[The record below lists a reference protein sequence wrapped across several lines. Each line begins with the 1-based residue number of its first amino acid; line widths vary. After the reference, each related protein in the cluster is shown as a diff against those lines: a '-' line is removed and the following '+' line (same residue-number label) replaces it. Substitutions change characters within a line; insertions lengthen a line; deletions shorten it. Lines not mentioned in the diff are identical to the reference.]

1 MKMILSRLKVFTQTY
16 RTNYGNALNFKL
28 EKAAECDAEKIISI
42 RNECFYDDY
51 VQFGECPG
59 YNIPLEQMIKRIQ
72 QGHLYKIVIDNE
84 IAGDVSVHILDSG
97 VHWIG
102 CAAVAKKYQNRGIGS
117 FAMKEIEKLY
127 SRAIVWQLETPLSN
141 IRNCHFYKKLGYEV
155 IETKIL
161 TDKLTLG
168 VFEKRKNTL

>member
-16 RTNYGNALNFKL
+16 RTNYGNSVNIKL
-28 EKAAECDAEKIISI
+28 EKADECDAEQIISI
-42 RNECFYDDY
+42 RNQCFYDDY

-59 YNIPLEQMIKRIQ
+59 FNIPLDKMKIRIQ
-72 QGHLYKIVIDNE
+72 EGNLFKITIDNE
-84 IAGDVSVHILDSG
+84 ITGDISVHILDSG

-117 FAMKEIEKLY
+117 FAIKEIEKKY
-127 SRAIVWQLETPLSN
+127 RSARIWQLETPLSN
-141 IRNCHFYKKLGYEV
+141 IRNCRFYEKLGYKV
-155 IETKIL
+155 IGEKKL

-168 VFEKRKNTL
+168 VFEKRKNT